1 MPRGSARA
9 VASPPAPL
17 PLTRVARARA
27 QTALYT
33 ARLTTALVVDE
44 QFSYKASSIDTL
56 DPAEN
61 LCMLGGIKDMMT
73 KRYPQNSIMPKATE
87 DSMYK
92 DPKVETG
99 LSDDCDALAVSLRAN
114 TYLEP
119 HCSEL
124 GISNANIFTL
134 PLGQPA
140 APELAQIFSYWLAQM
155 NEEGSTPGGDVP
167 DACSMYTEDG
177 SEGQR
182 AKIGFKEILPLLAI
196 CAAAWGWALI
206 EYWLRLRL
214 KGETMMRHE
223 YLKTTHEQEA
233 RDFPIRR
240 KARGWSSSINGPG
253 VAEA

>member
-1 MPRGSARA
+1 M
-9 VASPPAPL
+9 
-17 PLTRVARARA
+17 
-27 QTALYT
+27 
-33 ARLTTALVVDE
+33 
-44 QFSYKASSIDTL
+44 
-56 DPAEN
+56 N
-61 LCMLGGIKDMMT
+61 MMKD
-73 KRYPQNSIMPKATE
+73 RYPHNRDSIVGLATE
-87 DSMYK
+87 DLMYK
-92 DPKVETG
+92 NETG

-114 TYLEP
+114 TLLEA

-124 GISNANIFTL
+124 GISNANIFTV

-155 NEEGSTPGGDVP
+155 NEKNSLPGGDER
-167 DACSMYTEDG
+167 DACSMHTEDG
-177 SEGQR
+177 SEGER

-206 EYWLRLRL
+206 EYWLRLWL